1 MSDYHAATVTR
12 CDSRAGF
19 GSYIYCGY
27 SAAKSVFRH
36 LPLLR
41 IQKKSR
47 ELLYIFVKLD
57 VGAGER
63 AVPKYWPTSAR
74 KEKKDKT
81 TISGQWTQRCTV
93 DRLAYAEPQSNEHAC
108 PHRTMQ
114 WAATSEGV
122 PGTPP
127 DLLRTPN
134 DPTRVQTIVYRS
146 PSSHF
151 ILMLILARYSVRF

>member
-81 TISGQWTQRCTV
+81 TISGQWTQRYTV
-93 DRLAYAEPQSNEHAC
+93 GH
-108 PHRTMQ
+108 MQ
-114 WAATSEGV
+114 RRSPMSMPAHTGRRSGLRHPREFR
-122 PGTPP
+122 
-127 DLLRTPN
+127 DLPRTPN
-134 DPTRVQTIVYRS
+134 DPTR
-146 PSSHF
+146 
-151 ILMLILARYSVRF
+151 A